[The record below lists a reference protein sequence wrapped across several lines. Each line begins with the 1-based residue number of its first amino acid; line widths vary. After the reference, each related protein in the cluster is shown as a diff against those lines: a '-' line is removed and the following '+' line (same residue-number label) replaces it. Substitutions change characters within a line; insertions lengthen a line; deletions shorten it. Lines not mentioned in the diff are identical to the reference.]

1 MAAPKTILLLS
12 SPNPG
17 VSRLKAIL
25 GRLAI
30 NFELDFKTLEQI
42 EDVDFEKYSLVL
54 LDALQPSSLYFDQ
67 CNHIKQNCGQKVPVV
82 LLGHDTSLKTMVA
95 AYQNGADYYI
105 PWKETGEEAQI
116 STMKHIIRRVASH
129 YDKISA

>member
-1 MAAPKTILLLS
+1 MAIPKTILLLS

-17 VSRLKAIL
+17 ASRLKAVL
-25 GRLAI
+25 RRLAI
-30 NFELDFKTLEQI
+30 NFELDFKSLEQI

-54 LDALQPSSLYFDQ
+54 MDALQPSSVYFDQ
-67 CNHIKQNCGQKVPVV
+67 CNHIKQNCRQKVPVV
-82 LLGHDTSLKTMVA
+82 MLSQDTSLKTMVA

-116 STMKHIIRRVASH
+116 STMKHIIQRVANQ
-129 YDKISA
+129 YEKVSA

>member
-1 MAAPKTILLLS
+1 MALPKTILLLS

-17 VSRLKAIL
+17 ASRLKAIL
-25 GRLAI
+25 RRLAI
-30 NFELDFKTLEQI
+30 NFELDFKSLEQI

-54 LDALQPSSLYFDQ
+54 MDALQPNSVYFDQ

-82 LLGHDTSLKTMVA
+82 MLSQDTSLKTMVA

-116 STMKHIIRRVASH
+116 STMKHIIQRVASQ
-129 YDKISA
+129 YGKVSA